1 MPSVGGEEP
10 ALQVIEIRQNYKEAR
25 VQGSPGFFNH
35 FRGLT
40 LGHHVPRD
48 LTLFNFSRE
57 VKQNYFFTTPKN
69 ASMPVLRTLCLF
81 KI

>member
-10 ALQVIEIRQNYKEAR
+10 ALKVIEMRRNYKEAR

-48 LTLFNFSRE
+48 LTLFNFRE
-57 VKQNYFFTTPKN
+57 KLKHVIFYNT
-69 ASMPVLRTLCLF
+69 
-81 KI
+81 